1 MIEEVKR
8 LINTYPTL
16 LNKYGI
22 NTKLRQAHFFGQLA
36 HESNLKPISE
46 NLNYSSDRLLVIFKK
61 YFTQTEAINFHRQP
75 EKIANRVYANRMGNG
90 DEKSGD
96 GWKYR
101 GKGFIQLTGK
111 DNYIKLTKTTG
122 IDFVNNP
129 DILLEEVNALIAA
142 CEYWKWINANSFADI
157 DDVKSITK
165 LINGGYNGLE
175 DRVEKVK
182 SVEKG
187 L

>member
-22 NTKLRQAHFFGQLA
+22 NTELRQANFFGQLW

-46 NLNYSSDRLLVIFKK
+46 NLNYSKEGLLKIFKK
-61 YFTQTEAINFHRQP
+61 YFTELEAIKYQRQP
-75 EKIANRVYANRMGNG
+75 EKIANRVYSNRMGNG
-90 DEKSGD
+90 KEESGD
-96 GWKYR
+96 GWRYR
-101 GKGFIQLTGK
+101 GRGFIQLTGK
-111 DNYIKLTKTTG
+111 DNYKKLTLATG
-122 IDFVNNP
+122 IDFLNNP
-129 DILLEEVNALIAA
+129 DYLLEETNALIAA
-142 CEYWKWINANSFADI
+142 CEYWKWIGANKYADLN
-157 DDVKSITK
+157 DVKSITK
-165 LINGGYNGLE
+165 LINGGYIGLE

-182 SVEKG
+182 SMEKG